1 MEGKLLA
8 LSGLMDEPHFRRLIK
23 FQARRRQCLGG
34 SDVEILTETVHVL
47 MCDDPQVSFTA
58 YRMRIRSAEDVLHH
72 TTFSR
77 DRDSDEGGRWVLEK
91 RYSEFDKFR
100 KQFLKHIEHWEN
112 VVNVDLSHRKA
123 KEIVTGHGDVR
134 TTFAVVSNALRRAIS
149 PHFPKKHICV
159 DTPKII
165 AERVEG
171 LTEFVRKIASVYIDL
186 GLYLSNNQLHS
197 NTFASSFALLH
208 HMQVEIEEFLR
219 VPQPQKDA
227 EIRRQSAVLAL
238 ENLDA
243 LPDSSEDD
251 NSSEPVCCICLNEE
265 DPVDTEKVTL
275 VQLPCRHHF
284 HEDCVIDWFTK
295 NAMAVSVI
303 DDKLLATSGLMNEPR
318 FRRLIKFQ
326 TRRREA
332 LVGSELEIRTTTRYA
347 LVSEDKPN
355 VGFTIY
361 YMHIHR
367 ASDTRGDEDQWV
379 LKKRYSELEAFRRL
393 LFKRIEDWEYT
404 VRREFSRKTSV
415 DKLTTFAVMSNA
427 MRRAIS
433 PSFPRKRMRPAKPA
447 VIKERTMRLPNFVRK
462 LLGVYTDLSVYKT
475 NSSLQAGGFA
485 SSWAQLCTIFSELES
500 FLEIPQ
506 PQKDAEVQRQSAV
519 LALRDFNDSTSTM
532 DEDAHD
538 QSCSICLNEDPVTDE
553 TRPAVALPCGHHFH
567 EDCVIDWFSTSIT
580 CPLCRRRSH
589 I

>member
-1 MEGKLLA
+1 M
-8 LSGLMDEPHFRRLIK
+8 
-23 FQARRRQCLGG
+23 
-34 SDVEILTETVHVL
+34 
-47 MCDDPQVSFTA
+47 
-58 YRMRIRSAEDVLHH
+58 
-72 TTFSR
+72 
-77 DRDSDEGGRWVLEK
+77 
-91 RYSEFDKFR
+91 
-100 KQFLKHIEHWEN
+100 
-112 VVNVDLSHRKA
+112 
-123 KEIVTGHGDVR
+123 
-134 TTFAVVSNALRRAIS
+134 
-149 PHFPKKHICV
+149 
-159 DTPKII
+159 
-165 AERVEG
+165 
-171 LTEFVRKIASVYIDL
+171 
-186 GLYLSNNQLHS
+186 
-197 NTFASSFALLH
+197 
-208 HMQVEIEEFLR
+208 
-219 VPQPQKDA
+219 
-227 EIRRQSAVLAL
+227 
-238 ENLDA
+238 
-243 LPDSSEDD
+243 
-251 NSSEPVCCICLNEE
+251 
-265 DPVDTEKVTL
+265 
-275 VQLPCRHHF
+275 
-284 HEDCVIDWFTK
+284 
-295 NAMAVSVI
+295 
-303 DDKLLATSGLMNEPR
+303 
-318 FRRLIKFQ
+318 
-326 TRRREA
+326 
-332 LVGSELEIRTTTRYA
+332 VGSELEIRTTTRYA